1 MAQPKNVEAGKGGA
15 EPLGQ
20 KRACLDPEVEDAR
33 RGRMLNII
41 SRLITSSNPA
51 ERLQP
56 GTFSREDILEAA
68 YRVASF
74 WIRSGHADKAEVLI
88 NTYGLRSATVEEMAR
103 AISNLPANGAPAE
116 EEFWWPDSLGGE
128 WELLP
133 WRERLKTR

>member
-56 GTFSREDILEAA
+56 GTFSREDIIEAA

-74 WIRSGHADKAEVLI
+74 WIRSGHSEKAEVLI
-88 NTYGLRSATVEEMAR
+88 STYELRDERVKEMAKER
-103 AISNLPANGAPAE
+103 GPPAPEGE
-116 EEFWWPDSLGGE
+116 DLWWPDSLGGE

-133 WRERLKTR
+133 WRERLKGR